1 MKNAMK
7 KLMSLVLVAVLLVSA
22 VPFAASAAEP
32 EPIYITVY
40 QNVDGEDVVESGDY
54 APNSERVTMKK
65 ICEMLG
71 ISESEF
77 EGAWFTNP
85 GEAKEHKKS
94 FGEDVPANGGS
105 LKIRKVAMTT
115 PTEPTDPKPTEPKPT
130 DPKPTD
136 PVVNKVTIVVKK
148 DGVEGTAYDVE
159 IKNASTTVQN
169 LITYKVNAAE
179 IAGMDFAAAYV
190 SNRPMPIEY
199 DGNDDVSP
207 APSGSSVIEETSAN
221 TPLYNN
227 VDEFTSDNTKNGKLR
242 VQAYASQQ
250 VFPIQNAKVT
260 VEKEFRN
267 GRELFN
273 ESYTDIDGI
282 AQNIVLPAKDK
293 RLSLTASG
301 EIPYTTYRVTV
312 SHPQFE
318 TLVFDRVPI
327 FDSIESMQPAA
338 MVPKTDNLTS
348 KVIMDTDA
356 GTVRR

>member
-1 MKNAMK
+1 MDSFDKQIERYRQE
-7 KLMSLVLVAVLLVSA
+7 LVKY
-22 VPFAASAAEP
+22 AEKHG
-32 EPIYITVY
+32 TVY
-40 QNVDGEDVVESGDY
+40 YEQQNE
-54 APNSERVTMKK
+54 
-65 ICEMLG
+65 IQ
-71 ISESEF
+71 
-77 EGAWFTNP
+77 
-85 GEAKEHKKS
+85 
-94 FGEDVPANGGS
+94 
-105 LKIRKVAMTT
+105 
-115 PTEPTDPKPTEPKPT
+115 PTEPKAQHT
-130 DPKPTD
+130 PKY
-136 PVVNKVTIVVKK
+136 N
-148 DGVEGTAYDVE
+148 
-159 IKNASTTVQN
+159 
-169 LITYKVNAAE
+169 
-179 IAGMDFAAAYV
+179 AAYV

-338 MVPKTDNLTS
+338 MVPKTDNLSS

>member
-1 MKNAMK
+1 MDSFDKQIERYRQE
-7 KLMSLVLVAVLLVSA
+7 LVKY
-22 VPFAASAAEP
+22 AEKH
-32 EPIYITVY
+32 
-40 QNVDGEDVVESGDY
+40 G
-54 APNSERVTMKK
+54 
-65 ICEMLG
+65 
-71 ISESEF
+71 
-77 EGAWFTNP
+77 
-85 GEAKEHKKS
+85 
-94 FGEDVPANGGS
+94 
-105 LKIRKVAMTT
+105 TT
-115 PTEPTDPKPTEPKPT
+115 YYEQENEVQPTEKKEYRTPK
-130 DPKPTD
+130 
-136 PVVNKVTIVVKK
+136 
-148 DGVEGTAYDVE
+148 Y
-159 IKNASTTVQN
+159 NAV
-169 LITYKVNAAE
+169 YA
-179 IAGMDFAAAYV
+179 

-199 DGNDDVSP
+199 DGSEDTSFS
-207 APSGSSVIEETSAN
+207 PSGSSVIEETSAN

-227 VDEFTSDNTKNGKLR
+227 VDEFTSANTKNGKLR

-267 GRELFN
+267 GRYLFN
-273 ESYTDIDGI
+273 EIYTDIDGI

-301 EIPYTTYRVTV
+301 EIPYTTYKVTV

-338 MVPKTDNLTS
+338 MVPKTDNLSS

>member
-1 MKNAMK
+1 MDSFDKQIERYRQE
-7 KLMSLVLVAVLLVSA
+7 LVKY
-22 VPFAASAAEP
+22 AEKHG
-32 EPIYITVY
+32 TVY
-40 QNVDGEDVVESGDY
+40 YGQDNEVQ
-54 APNSERVTMKK
+54 P
-65 ICEMLG
+65 I
-71 ISESEF
+71 
-77 EGAWFTNP
+77 
-85 GEAKEHKKS
+85 KEKEYS
-94 FGEDVPANGGS
+94 
-105 LKIRKVAMTT
+105 T
-115 PTEPTDPKPTEPKPT
+115 PK
-130 DPKPTD
+130 
-136 PVVNKVTIVVKK
+136 
-148 DGVEGTAYDVE
+148 Y
-159 IKNASTTVQN
+159 
-169 LITYKVNAAE
+169 NAA
-179 IAGMDFAAAYV
+179 FV
-190 SNRPMPIEY
+190 SNRPMPSEY
-199 DGNDDVSP
+199 DGNEDMGFSQ
-207 APSGSSVIEETSAN
+207 SGSSVIEETSAN

-227 VDEFTSDNTKNGKLR
+227 VDEFTSTNKKNGKLR

-250 VFPIQNAKVT
+250 VFPIQNARVT

-338 MVPKTDNLTS
+338 MVPKTDSLSS